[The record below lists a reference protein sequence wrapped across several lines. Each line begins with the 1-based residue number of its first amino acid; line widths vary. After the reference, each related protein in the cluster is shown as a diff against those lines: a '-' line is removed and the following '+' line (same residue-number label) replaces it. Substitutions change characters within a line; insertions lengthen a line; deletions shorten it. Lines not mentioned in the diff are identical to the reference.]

1 MDKKQLQALANE
13 LAKNLK
19 IPEDLSQFDLLMK
32 KIGVEAALNAEM
44 CHFRATINISPHRG
58 ANARNSSPR
67 SERRSSACTPR
78 W

>member
-1 MDKKQLQALANE
+1 
-13 LAKNLK
+13 
-19 IPEDLSQFDLLMK
+19 MK

-44 CHFRATINISPHRG
+44 CHLRATINISPHRG